1 MSDFPTEADHMVQWG
16 YNNIRNMSHAFV
28 VGPFPPAHAMCKRW
42 IDDVRLDN
50 CAAKCKICRKLV
62 LAGGY
67 EILRD
72 GWTNGAKARQESIK
86 NQQTGKRRMSMEHF
100 ARRSI

>member
-1 MSDFPTEADHMVQWG
+1 MSGVPTEADRMVQWG
-16 YNNIRNMSHAFV
+16 YNNIKNMSHAFV

-67 EILRD
+67 EISRD
-72 GWTNGAKARQESIK
+72 GWTNEAKAPQKSSK
-86 NQQTGKRRMSMEHF
+86 KQQTGQRRIAGMNV
-100 ARRSI
+100 AR